1 MILLQVNPTSSDE
14 PKIVYESCYENEDT
28 YIFAWSL
35 ILNVGHYH
43 WLHGSIHWLPP
54 YSKAN
59 YLVHTIWHIL
69 DFL

>member
-43 WLHGSIHWLPP
+43 WLHGSIH
-54 YSKAN
+54 
-59 YLVHTIWHIL
+59 
-69 DFL
+69 